1 MQSATSSLKAATS
14 APHKERLI
22 PKASKSISARLS
34 ALSLA
39 MMIAGFSANALA
51 VGKLEGQIR
60 DNNSQQPLAGATVTL
75 KELNLSQQAGR
86 DGRFFFVGVQDGDYT
101 LVVNYLG
108 AMTSEHKISIRDKQ
122 TTLQDISLSSQDDVE
137 HIRVVGQQGALSKS
151 MNRQRGADNV
161 LSVVSADVLGNFPDS
176 NISESLQ
183 RVPGLSIERDQ
194 GEGRFVRVRGM
205 APDYNS
211 VSMNGT
217 RLPSPESDRR
227 AVALDVVPS
236 DLLQSVEVSKTLT
249 PDMDADALGGAI
261 EVKSLSA
268 FDRDD
273 TYLNLNAEASQD
285 TLTDN
290 TNPKLAASYSDIIA
304 ENLGIAIA
312 TSWYNRD
319 FGSDNVETGGD
330 WTFAEDSGFD
340 DAALTSIDTRD
351 YEINRERLGI
361 GVNFDYRPSDDT
373 DLYLRTL
380 YSEFDDTET
389 RNSAKTKW
397 KSAQQADALSQGKT
411 TRSLKSR
418 TENQN
423 ITSFVLGGQT
433 RFDRW
438 TFDYQASHSTA
449 SAEKPRD
456 IAGTD
461 FVAKIDNTGF
471 SNTQKPQ
478 IIAPEDY
485 YQNANFELDE
495 IEIAASKAEDTINAV
510 NVDLTRQLT
519 LGDYSAE
526 VKTGVKANMR
536 AMNSTIA

>member
-1 MQSATSSLKAATS
+1 MQSATSSLKAAAS

-22 PKASKSISARLS
+22 AKASKSISARLS
-34 ALSLA
+34 AISLA
-39 MMIAGFSANALA
+39 MMLAGFSTNALA

-60 DNNSQQPLAGATVTL
+60 DNSSQQPLAGATVTL

-86 DGRFFFVGVQDGDYT
+86 DGRFFFVGVKDGDYT

-108 AMTSEHKISIRDKQ
+108 AMTTEHKISIRDKQ
-122 TTLQDISLSSQDDVE
+122 TTLQDISLNSQDDVE

-273 TYLNLNAEASQD
+273 TYLNLNTEASQD

-290 TNPKLAASYSDIIA
+290 INPKLAASYSDIIA
-304 ENLGIAIA
+304 ED
-312 TSWYNRD
+312 R
-319 FGSDNVETGGD
+319 
-330 WTFAEDSGFD
+330 
-340 DAALTSIDTRD
+340 
-351 YEINRERLGI
+351 
-361 GVNFDYRPSDDT
+361 
-373 DLYLRTL
+373 
-380 YSEFDDTET
+380 
-389 RNSAKTKW
+389 
-397 KSAQQADALSQGKT
+397 KS
-411 TRSLKSR
+411 
-418 TENQN
+418 
-423 ITSFVLGGQT
+423 V
-433 RFDRW
+433 
-438 TFDYQASHSTA
+438 
-449 SAEKPRD
+449 
-456 IAGTD
+456 
-461 FVAKIDNTGF
+461 V
-471 SNTQKPQ
+471 
-478 IIAPEDY
+478 
-485 YQNANFELDE
+485 
-495 IEIAASKAEDTINAV
+495 
-510 NVDLTRQLT
+510 
-519 LGDYSAE
+519 
-526 VKTGVKANMR
+526 
-536 AMNSTIA
+536 